1 MVSRTGVSSW
11 PQPSSISRRA
21 WNDPKAGKKGV
32 SPQSADER
40 KAGHARYIEL
50 KAAMVARKQ
59 KALHS
64 HFGFTP
70 EQMDPLAAE
79 GIK

>member
-1 MVSRTGVSSW
+1 M
-11 PQPSSISRRA
+11 
-21 WNDPKAGKKGV
+21 